1 MACPEASARTVV
13 LNGPLPILWHPCV
26 ELAWREPANTLPESL
41 QSMPAQADSSQRPS
55 QIRLSNGLRVRL
67 LSLPE
72 STQAAAFVRVH
83 AGAHDAPADYPGL
96 AHFLEHLLFLGSLHY
111 PIEQSLMPFV
121 QACGG
126 QLNASTR
133 ERHTD
138 YFFQVPADRL
148 EEGLL
153 RLMDLLARPLLDRAA
168 QLREREVLHAEYRAR
183 AEDVETLC
191 DAALGQ
197 VIGVDH
203 PFGAFHAGNRETL
216 PVEQA
221 SLQQALLDF
230 HQNFYRTGQIEL
242 LLAGPKTHNEL
253 LQLARLAEGS
263 LVPGPGIQ
271 RDAPSMKHPQEAWLR
286 LQLDKSAPRALL
298 AFTLDGMPEYSQPA
312 LDYLASWIA
321 SEAPES
327 LLSRLRQQGLCQT
340 LKLRVPYWYAGQ
352 GVVVIEAVLTE
363 QGLAQR
369 VQLVDALR
377 DWLRFF
383 SADDRWQVCREQYLC
398 VLRRSLQVAE
408 PLGRLRHWIEP
419 LAWSNSSDEA
429 AVRQALARVLAQMLA
444 TPPVV
449 LTADMSDCKPI
460 ETAGFPLRLRFEAPE
475 QAEPIAWHWQP
486 PQANPWLQAG
496 PRGQAYTLEPSL
508 RWRGPEDVAGRAVL
522 YLHWRLTPGTATA
535 GYAQALQHAL
545 QTQVWTARQA
555 GVELRFE
562 DQGHAW
568 LLSLYGIAEAIPL
581 ILQDLGSLLARPP
594 QAALALGPQLAERAF
609 RLGGDEMILRQ
620 LLALLPRVQK
630 ESAPEAE
637 QAPLDQTGLDQHWRK
652 SERQGLAL
660 GFPADLSGPLQAAIT
675 ALPGRAASKQ
685 PEPAASGDDHL
696 WHQLGSQENR
706 GETAL
711 LLFCSLPRKGDYS
724 DEASWRVLGRLLE
737 RAFFRR
743 LRSELQLGYA
753 VFSRFTFVAGQGG
766 MLFAVQSPTASAAE
780 ILGHIESFLDDFAVQ
795 LKSQTV
801 QIEEAA
807 RDLSTLHVA
816 GAADLR
822 THAEQSLQ
830 AWLAGYDDDHQTQVA
845 QAMANL
851 SAAQVLAALEA
862 LQHGPSGWRVL
873 ANAAAPDNW
882 QRPAKAQR
890 LTT

>member
-1 MACPEASARTVV
+1 
-13 LNGPLPILWHPCV
+13 
-26 ELAWREPANTLPESL
+26 
-41 QSMPAQADSSQRPS
+41 MPAQADSSQRPS

-96 AHFLEHLLFLGSLHY
+96 AHFLEHLLFLGSRHY

-153 RLMDLLARPLLDRAA
+153 RLMDMLARPLLDRAG

-221 SLQQALLDF
+221 SFQQALLDY
-230 HQNFYRTGQIEL
+230 HQSFYRTGQIEL
-242 LLAGPKTHNEL
+242 LLAGPKTHDEL

-298 AFTLDGMPEYSQPA
+298 AFTLDGMPEYSQPG

-383 SADDRWQVCREQYLC
+383 SADARWQACREQYLC

-408 PLGRLRHWIEP
+408 PLGRLRHWVEP

-475 QAEPIAWHWQP
+475 QAEPIAWHWQL

-496 PRGQAYTLEPSL
+496 PRGQAYALEPSL

-522 YLHWRLTPGTATA
+522 YLHWRLTPSTATA

-545 QTQVWTARQA
+545 QAQVWAARQA

-594 QAALALGPQLAERAF
+594 QAALAQGSQLAERAF

-620 LLALLPRVQK
+620 LLALLPRVLTG
-630 ESAPEAE
+630 STTEAE
-637 QAPLDQTGLDQHWRK
+637 RPPLKQTELDQHWQK

-660 GFPADLSGPLQAAIT
+660 GFPVDLSGPLQVAIA
-675 ALPGRAASKQ
+675 ALPGHAASVWSG
-685 PEPAASGDDHL
+685 PEVSPKSRH
-696 WHQLGSQENR
+696 WHQAGSEGG
-706 GETAL
+706 GEIGF
-711 LLFCSLPRKGDYS
+711 LLFCPLPEPCDCRA
-724 DEASWRVLGRLLE
+724 EASWRVLGRLLE

-795 LKSQTV
+795 LTSQTA

-807 RDLSTLHVA
+807 SDLSTLHVA

-830 AWLAGYDDDHQTQVA
+830 TWLAGYDDDHQTQVA
-845 QAMANL
+845 QAMTNL

-882 QRPAKAQR
+882 QTPAKAQR